1 MSGDD
6 WIGEYERAVAD
17 LQPPV
22 PMAQWTH
29 EQARAAARAAF
40 DEAPSGAERER
51 LLAEARREG
60 RAAKTP
66 RRLEGIRQ
74 RRPDLAAIIEEDLA
88 WLARHTAGF
97 AGRPFADQIAHW
109 YEVTGIPESG
119 GSVKSTRG
127 TAATWPGLREA
138 AFILLAW
145 RDATIARAP
154 SIGWLAVELRAVQP
168 ELDLPRGRKLAR
180 QFLAEWRDRP
190 GAAPQIVPN

>member
-1 MSGDD
+1 MTGGD

-17 LQPPV
+17 LPAPV
-22 PMAQWTH
+22 PMTQWTN

-40 DEAPSGAERER
+40 DDAPSGAERER

-66 RRLEGIRQ
+66 RRLKGIRQ

-97 AGRPFADQIAHW
+97 ARRPFADQIAHW
-109 YEVTGIPESG
+109 YEVSGVPERG

-127 TAATWPGLREA
+127 TAATWPGLRDA
-138 AFILLAW
+138 ASVLLAW
-145 RDATIARAP
+145 RAAVSARAP
-154 SIGWLAVELRAVQP
+154 SIGWLAGELLEIQP
-168 ELDLPRGRKLAR
+168 GLDPSRGRKLAR
-180 QFLAEWRDRP
+180 QFLEDWRDRP
-190 GAAPQIVPN
+190 GAT

>member
-1 MSGDD
+1 MTGDD

-17 LQPPV
+17 LPHPV
-22 PMAQWTH
+22 PMAQWTS

-40 DEAPSGAERER
+40 DDAPSGTERER

-66 RRLEGIRQ
+66 KRLAGIRQ
-74 RRPDLAAIIEEDLA
+74 RRPDLADIIEDDLA
-88 WLARHTAGF
+88 WLARHTSGF
-97 AGRPFADQIAHW
+97 ARWPFAEQIAYW
-109 YEVTGIPESG
+109 YGVSGVPDGG

-127 TAATWPGLREA
+127 TSATWPGLREA
-138 AFILLAW
+138 AFVLLAW
-145 RDATIARAP
+145 RHATIALAP

-168 ELDLPRGRKLAR
+168 GLDLPRGRKLAR

-190 GAAPQIVPN
+190 GTA